1 MRRPC
6 RLLLVD
12 DETLLLETMSRVL
25 KGPRLNVRTA
35 ESGEAALKLLE
46 EEPADVMLVD
56 MAMPGMNGIELLRK
70 VKAGRTPAEVI
81 MMTAHGTIET
91 AVEAMK
97 IGAYDYLQK
106 PAEVEEVERL
116 VAKAYEKVY
125 LVRENQQ
132 LRQQLVRHDP
142 YQILIGESAPMS
154 ELRLLISK
162 VAPTDATV
170 LVLGESGVGKELV
183 ARTVQAQSQR
193 ADGPLLTVNCGAL
206 TGSLLANELFG
217 HVAGAYTGA
226 TRTEKG
232 LFEAAQGGT
241 LFIDEI
247 GEMGAELQRVFLRV
261 LETGEY
267 KRVGEART
275 RHADA
280 RIVAAT
286 NRDLGQDVAAGRFR
300 QDLFYRLNVFS
311 ITVPP
316 LRAHIEDLPAL
327 IAHLLRTLEPDREPR
342 RLGPGVMAALR
353 EYPWPGNVR
362 ELKNALERGVIM
374 ATGNQDEITLADL
387 PPLEQNEPQHSP
399 EPAAAKAA
407 PSQSQDQDDNAFVP
421 LMDLEKGQML
431 KALELAE
438 RNKTEAAR
446 LLGISLRSLYT
457 KMDRYKIPR

>member
-1 MRRPC
+1 MRQPC
-6 RLLLVD
+6 RLILVD

-35 ESGEAALKLLE
+35 ENGEAALKLLE

-70 VKAGRTPAEVI
+70 VKAGRAPTEVI

-106 PAEVEEVERL
+106 PAEIEEIERL
-116 VAKAYEKVY
+116 VAKAYEKVH

-132 LRQQLVRHDP
+132 LRQRLVRHDP
-142 YQILIGESAPMS
+142 YQILIGESDPMS

-206 TGSLLANELFG
+206 TGSILANELFG

-247 GEMGAELQRVFLRV
+247 GEMDAELQRAFLRV

-267 KRVGEART
+267 KRVGEACT

-280 RIVAAT
+280 R
-286 NRDLGQDVAAGRFR
+286 R
-300 QDLFYRLNVFS
+300 
-311 ITVPP
+311 
-316 LRAHIEDLPAL
+316 
-327 IAHLLRTLEPDREPR
+327 LLRIEPREPTAVGHPHRPIAAVVLGNDVTFKVDDQLRDPR
-342 RLGPGVMAALR
+342 RSR
-353 EYPWPGNVR
+353 
-362 ELKNALERGVIM
+362 KRGGAV
-374 ATGNQDEITLADL
+374 
-387 PPLEQNEPQHSP
+387 
-399 EPAAAKAA
+399 
-407 PSQSQDQDDNAFVP
+407 
-421 LMDLEKGQML
+421 
-431 KALELAE
+431 
-438 RNKTEAAR
+438 
-446 LLGISLRSLYT
+446 
-457 KMDRYKIPR
+457 